1 VREITY
7 TYIAYNEAKEIVK
20 GRLDARNEEHAS
32 ELLNFAGYQVINL
45 KAIANFPTLQKLL
58 ARFFPIKPT
67 EIILFYR
74 QMALLIESGLNIVTA
89 LELLE
94 NQAGHRVFKAVL
106 GEIIAELRG
115 GGQFSGAMSKHPE
128 IFLPIHCQS
137 LKVGEQ
143 TGGMEVILRQI
154 ADHMEKQVN
163 TGKGVKNA
171 MTYPIIAMIVAL
183 GVVAIMVTFVFPAFA
198 GLYSNLGAKLPW
210 MTQVMLSAGDQLR
223 HYGLY
228 ILIVIMAAVIVAMA
242 YLKTAQGKYKWDELA
257 LKFPIVGRI
266 NHLNELARLA
276 RSVSVLYKAGLPL
289 TETLPLVIQSSNN
302 KVVAE
307 ALMQVKEDMLGGEG
321 LSRPMSKQ
329 KIFLPMMVQMV
340 RVGEETGNLDAT
352 LLSVA
357 QSYETEAEDRTK
369 ALIGMIQPVMT
380 IVIGLVVGIMA
391 LSLVSSMYSMYS
403 QVSPG

>member
-1 VREITY
+1 VREIVY
-7 TYIAYNEAKEIVK
+7 NYIAYNEAKEIVK

-45 KAIANFPTLQKLL
+45 KEIASFPTLHKLL
-58 ARFFPIKPT
+58 ARFSPVKPT

-94 NQAGHRVFKAVL
+94 NQASHRLFKRVL
-106 GEIIAELRG
+106 GEAIADLRG
-115 GGQFSGAMSKHPE
+115 GSQLSISLSKHPE
-128 IFLPIHCQS
+128 IFQPIHCQS

-154 ADHMEKQVN
+154 ADHMEKQL
-163 TGKGVKNA
+163 TTSKGVKNA
-171 MTYPIIAMIVAL
+171 MTYPIVAMIVAVV
-183 GVVAIMVTFVFPAFA
+183 VVAVMITFVFPAFA
-198 GLYSNLGAKLPW
+198 GLYSNLGVKLPW
-210 MTQVMLSAGDQLR
+210 ITQLMMDAGDKLR
-223 HYGLY
+223 QYGMY
-228 ILIVIMAAVIVAMA
+228 ILVVLMAAVIVLMA
-242 YLKTAQGKYKWDELA
+242 YLKTASGKYKFDQLA
-257 LKFPIVGRI
+257 LKFPVVGRI
-266 NHLNELARLA
+266 NHLNELARLS
-276 RSVSVLYKAGLPL
+276 RSVSILFKAGLPL
-289 TETLPLVIQSSNN
+289 TEILPLAIQSCGN
-302 KVVAE
+302 KVMAE

-340 RVGEETGNLDAT
+340 RVGEETGNLDTT

-357 QSYETEAEDRTK
+357 QSYETEAEDKTK

-380 IVIGLVVGIMA
+380 IVIGLVVGFMA
-391 LSLVSSMYSMYS
+391 LSMVSAMYSMYGQMS
-403 QVSPG
+403 